1 MRLKAQCRIALLFL
15 MSISSSASGQLV
27 MGRVRN
33 KQSAAPLRQIE
44 VDLVRDTT
52 AVSEPFARATT
63 DTGGVFY
70 LDAPRAGT
78 YRLAFVLKTKT
89 MLSDAL
95 TVDSTGVQR
104 EFVLDVREEE
114 PTYFEFQVMKPV
126 RALPDQPTPRYPESM
141 RSSGIQGEVLA
152 QFVVDT
158 LGHAD
163 MSTFKVLRSTA
174 IEFTNAVR
182 ATLPQISFEPAQ
194 LENRKVRQV
203 VQMPFHFC
211 FSGGSPRATGPDTG
225 KYWWLPKVSSRTC
238 PGS

>member
-1 MRLKAQCRIALLFL
+1 MRSTVPFVVALFSVL
-15 MSISSSASGQLV
+15 SVSSSAAGQLV

-33 KQSAAPLRQIE
+33 KQGGVPLRQIE

-70 LDAPRAGT
+70 LDAPKAGT
-78 YRLAFVLKTKT
+78 YRLAFVLPTKT

-95 TVDSTGVQR
+95 TVADADVQR
-104 EFVLDVREEE
+104 EFVVDVGEE

-126 RALPDQPTPRYPESM
+126 RARPDQPAPRYPESM
-141 RSSGIQGEVLA
+141 RNSGIQGEVLA

-158 LGHAD
+158 LGQAE

-174 IEFTNAVR
+174 LEFTNAVR
-182 ATLPQISFEPAQ
+182 VVLPQMSFFPAE
-194 LENRKVRQV
+194 LKNRKVRQV
-203 VQMPFHFC
+203 VHMPFVFC
-211 FSGGSPRATGPDTG
+211 LNGGSPRAPGPDTG
-225 KYWWLPKVSSRTC
+225 AYWWRPKVSPSACR
-238 PGS
+238 G